1 MRTLVFSD
9 VSVDP
14 RLKTGFGAY
23 LAITESGLDMIGI
36 AENAIVEMV
45 KVRQFASTSST
56 QLEIETILWALQEL
70 TRSPPA
76 DIPVNNITVYTDSQD
91 MINLPRRRIGLEQS
105 GFTTAKNKALKHAAL
120 YRAFYR
126 LHDELGFELAKL
138 KGHGNRDDKS
148 WLDEIFSCVDRTA
161 RKALRAY
168 LQQTGNV

>member
-23 LAITESGLDMIGI
+23 LAITESDLGMIGV
-36 AENAIVEMV
+36 AENAIVEMI
-45 KVRQFASTSST
+45 KVRQFLSTSST
-56 QLEIETILWALQEL
+56 QLEIETLLWAL
-70 TRSPPA
+70 R
-76 DIPVNNITVYTDSQD
+76 DISVSNITVYTDSQGIVD
-91 MINLPRRRIGLEQS
+91 LPRRRTALEQS
-105 GFTTAKNKALKHAAL
+105 GFTTAGKNRVLNHAAL

-138 KGHGNRDDKS
+138 KGHGKRDDKS
-148 WLDEIFSCVDRTA
+148 RLDEIFSYVDRTA

-168 LQQTGNV
+168 LQQTGNA